1 MHFRLHKGEESR
13 LTEAPGLS
21 SLPFPINFEPG
32 GPSEH
37 IPGGPFMW
45 CRTAFSLQLPPA
57 ACRVADARTLNG
69 MPGLPC

>member
-21 SLPFPINFEPG
+21 RLPFPINFEPG

-37 IPGGPFMW
+37 IPGGPFMSVPN
-45 CRTAFSLQLPPA
+45 RFFAPI
-57 ACRVADARTLNG
+57 ACRG
-69 MPGLPC
+69 MPRC